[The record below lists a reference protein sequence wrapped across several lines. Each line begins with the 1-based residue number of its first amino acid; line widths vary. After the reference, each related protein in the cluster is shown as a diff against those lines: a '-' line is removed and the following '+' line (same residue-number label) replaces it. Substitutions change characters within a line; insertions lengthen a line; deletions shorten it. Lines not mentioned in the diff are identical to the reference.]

1 MSKDYYKVRI
11 DAHPCNTDITDLT
24 AAFLADA
31 GFETFEP
38 DLHGLTA
45 YIPASAIHTA
55 PGEDVRNVDATVVE
69 ACGFHASVLSL
80 VHDALSDFPIPTQF
94 TINAEIVPGRDW
106 NEEWEKNYFR
116 PIVIEGRCVIHSSF
130 HHDIPKAE
138 YDIVIDPKMAFG
150 TGHHH
155 TTSRMTAWLLQEDL
169 AGRSLIDMGTGTGIL
184 AILASM
190 RGACPVTGIEIDP
203 GAWENAVEN
212 TRLNNCDINMVC
224 SDASA
229 LQHCQPADFFLAN
242 INRNI
247 ILGDLNRYVK
257 SLRPGG
263 VMLLSGFY
271 DHDLPMIIEA
281 AADLGLTYTGK
292 KLSDNW
298 CAARFVY

>member
-11 DAHPCNTDITDLT
+11 DAEPCNNDITDLA
-24 AAFLADA
+24 AAFLADC

-38 DLHGLTA
+38 DPMGLTA
-45 YIPASAIHTA
+45 YLP
-55 PGEDVRNVDATVVE
+55 VDATENPVAFATE
-69 ACGFHASVLSL
+69 TLEG
-80 VHDALSDFPIPTQF
+80 FPIFTQF
-94 TINAEIVPGRDW
+94 TITSERIEGRDW
-106 NEEWEKNYFR
+106 NEEWEKNYFK

-130 HHDIPKAE
+130 HHDVPHAE

-190 RGACPVTGIEIDP
+190 RGAEPVTGVEIDP
-203 GAWENAVEN
+203 DAWGNAVEN
-212 TRLNNCDINMVC
+212 ARLNHRDINMVC
-224 SDASA
+224 GDASA
-229 LQHCQPADFFLAN
+229 LASMQPADFFLAN

-247 ILGDLNRYVK
+247 ILSDLGNYVQA
-257 SLRPGG
+257 LRPGG

-271 DHDLPMIIEA
+271 DHDLPMITEA
-281 AADLGLTYTGK
+281 ATRLGLTYTGK

-298 CAARFVY
+298 CAARFVRG

>member
-1 MSKDYYKVRI
+1 MSKDYFKVRI
-11 DAHPCNTDITDLT
+11 DATPCNNDITDLA

-38 DLHGLTA
+38 DPEGLTA
-45 YIPASAIHTA
+45 YLP
-55 PGEDVRNVDATVVE
+55 VDATEDPVALAKE
-69 ACGFHASVLSL
+69 SL
-80 VHDALSDFPIPTQF
+80 DGFPIFTQF
-94 TINAEIVPGRDW
+94 TVKAERIQGRDW
-106 NEEWEKNYFR
+106 NEEWEKNFFK
-116 PIVIEGRCVIHSSF
+116 PIVIEGQCVIHSSF
-130 HHDIPKAE
+130 HNDVPKAE

-190 RGACPVTGIEIDP
+190 CGAQPVTGIEIDP

-212 TRLNNCDINMVC
+212 ARLNHRDIDMIC
-224 SDASA
+224 GDASA
-229 LQHCQPADFFLAN
+229 LQDCRPADFFLAN

-247 ILGDLNRYVK
+247 ILADLDRYVRA
-257 SLRPGG
+257 LRPGG
-263 VMLLSGFY
+263 VLLLSGFY
-271 DHDLPMIIEA
+271 DHDLPMITEA
-281 AADLGLTYTGK
+281 ATKLGLTYAGK

-298 CAARFVY
+298 CAARFTY